1 MKELRIVQKM
11 DENGSFNSI
20 RMGDLKKGDTFRI
33 FETQEDLDNK
43 NGGMWKATDNG
54 IMLVDQGAVEAISL
68 GLVL

>member
-33 FETQEDLDNK
+33 FELKKILTTRMVVCGKLRIT
-43 NGGMWKATDNG
+43 A
-54 IMLVDQGAVEAISL
+54 SC
-68 GLVL
+68 